1 MNRLGHRPALDG
13 LRGVA
18 ILLVVSAHLFRYP
31 RGGVLGVDIFFV
43 LSGFLITAL
52 LLEEQALT
60 GRIGLRAFYRRRAL
74 RLLPALF
81 LMLST
86 CALVATASW
95 ASGHLTSQGLLRQFG
110 GIGLGATYTTNIAR
124 AWFDVTPAFV
134 TRHLWSLAQEEQFYL
149 LWPIVLTAVFAARRS
164 PRLLASLLCVLF
176 VAQVSYGLV
185 LAHTVDRGAAQ
196 HAVWFNPVVRADALV
211 VGCLAGVAFSHR
223 LLPPPPRWALPP
235 AAVVVAV
242 VVAGFD
248 ETTPGVYYLRP
259 VFDIAAAILL
269 LRALGAETE
278 TARLLSDARLREVG
292 RVSYGVYLWHLPMLH
307 VLPWLIGLPGTF
319 VVAGL
324 SYEYVEKP
332 FLRRKRAPTRRPQP
346 NGADLQAAPA
356 TV

>member
-18 ILLVVSAHLFRYP
+18 ILLVLFGHLFAYP

-86 CALVATASW
+86 CAVVATASW
-95 ASGHLTSQGLLRQFG
+95 ASGHLTSRGLLHQFG

-124 AWFDVTPAFV
+124 AWFEVTPAFV

-164 PRLLASLLCVLF
+164 PRLLVSLLGVLL

-185 LAHTVDRGAAQ
+185 LANTVDRGAAL
-196 HAVWFNPVVRADALV
+196 HGVWFNPIVRADALV
-211 VGCLAGVAFSHR
+211 IGCLAGVAFSYR
-223 LLPPPPRWALPP
+223 LLPSPPRWALPP

-242 VVAGFD
+242 AVAGFN
-248 ETTPGVYYLRP
+248 ETTPGVYYVRP
-259 VFDIAAAILL
+259 VFDVAVMILL
-269 LRALGAETE
+269 LRALGTETE
-278 TARLLSDARLREVG
+278 TGRVLSDTRLREVG

-307 VLPWLIGLPGTF
+307 VLPWLIGLPATF
-319 VVAGL
+319 LVAGL

-332 FLRRKRAPTRRPQP
+332 FLRRKRAPARSPHP
-346 NGADLQAAPA
+346 NAADLQPA
-356 TV
+356 SATA